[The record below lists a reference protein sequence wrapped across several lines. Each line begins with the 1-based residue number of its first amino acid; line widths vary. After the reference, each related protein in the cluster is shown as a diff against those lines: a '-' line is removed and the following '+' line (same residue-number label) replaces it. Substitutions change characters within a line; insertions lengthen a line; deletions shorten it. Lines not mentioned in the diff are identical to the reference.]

1 MYSWINEALAEGGGD
16 GERFSELIPDTVGG
30 RTREQIQAYQRQQQ
44 NQQNQQAQLHN
55 TSGRNSSS
63 GDSAFARRIQ
73 QHFQPGDGAQRL
85 YKMVQQPFR
94 VKFGNGEMEQQR
106 AGSSAIPPLTPFFK
120 DAHPLICNDSPR
132 PKPIT
137 QSAGTQTTPPVA
149 SASPRHFHRPPIAS
163 TSPFSSTTTT
173 TVRRRA
179 QSLADFPPLYNFSQ
193 RPLTHIR
200 HSSLGENS
208 GADPNFYRRRFI
220 NSLLKEIRRSKD
232 LERKLDGR
240 REELDEACRRDAHEL
255 GTIRRERELLVREL
269 EMQSREYELE
279 ERSRHSSSSLTRQ
292 PSPPPPTP
300 APPKQPILKQQT
312 NGASS
317 RNNRVNF
324 ASPISTSLKSTSSSR
339 QTRTSSPLG
348 ARADASKQREQGQK
362 SRAYEMAFHEQQQRA
377 KCRNPANSS
386 SIFQYVHHHNPPPRK

>member
-1 MYSWINEALAEGGGD
+1 MYSWINEALAEAGGE

-30 RTREQIQAYQRQQQ
+30 RTRAQIEQYQRQ
-44 NQQNQQAQLHN
+44 QQNQQAQLHN
-55 TSGRNSSS
+55 TSGRSSS
-63 GDSAFARRIQ
+63 NGDAFSAFARRLQ
-73 QHFQPGDGAQRL
+73 QHSQPGDGAQRL
-85 YKMVQQPFR
+85 YKMVQQPFT
-94 VKFGNGEMEQQR
+94 VKFGNSEVEQQR
-106 AGSSAIPPLTPFFK
+106 AGSSARPPLTPFFK
-120 DAHPLICNDSPR
+120 DAHPFICNDSPR

-149 SASPRHFHRPPIAS
+149 SSSPRHFHPSPMAS
-163 TSPFSSTTTT
+163 SSPYSSTT
-173 TVRRRA
+173 TVRRCA

-200 HSSLGENS
+200 HSSLGANS
-208 GADPNFYRRRFI
+208 GTDPNFYRKRFI
-220 NSLLKEIRRSKD
+220 DSLLKDIRRSKE
-232 LERKLDGR
+232 LERKLEGR

-292 PSPPPPTP
+292 SSPPPPPP

-312 NGASS
+312 NGNGS

-324 ASPISTSLKSTSSSR
+324 ASPICTSLKSTTSSR
-339 QTRTSSPLG
+339 
-348 ARADASKQREQGQK
+348 
-362 SRAYEMAFHEQQQRA
+362 
-377 KCRNPANSS
+377 
-386 SIFQYVHHHNPPPRK
+386 